1 MKPLFAVIL
10 TVVLLIINNC
20 SDQKSAAQTDSKEHV
35 LSGEVGMVKDAK
47 AVTDTLNRDTAA
59 RDAQAAEIAGH

>member
-1 MKPLFAVIL
+1 MKSLFAIALAIL
-10 TVVLLIINNC
+10 LLIINGC